1 MTLEEQLEALK
12 NEKRQL
18 TEKVGILNS
27 EKQSIEQKFNEAVE
41 KRQKLKDKL
50 NKTFDFKEG
59 TNIFEALENVGAE
72 LKDFQSKKPDIELFS
87 QNKDYFDGFVK
98 DKRNNLESYMQKNKD
113 SFIVKN
119 ITEDLGIS
127 SFKDADIA
135 TIKRAE
141 KEIEK
146 AEKIKEELKKEH
158 DGRFDLLPRESFE
171 KTDTSKN
178 DAKSTQSN
186 RQHTGL
192 YDIDEFVG

>member
-1 MTLEEQLEALK
+1 MTLEEQIESLK
-12 NEKRQL
+12 TEKRQL
-18 TEKVGILNS
+18 SDKVGVLNS

-59 TNIFEALENVGAE
+59 VNIFEALESVSAE
-72 LKDFQSKKPDIELFS
+72 LKEFQAKKPDIELFS

-98 DKRNNLESYMQKNKD
+98 EKRSNLESYMQKNKD

-158 DGRFDLLPRESFE
+158 DGRFDLLPTASFQ
-171 KTDTSKN
+171 KTGTIKD
-178 DAKSTQSN
+178 DAKPAQTN